1 MAEVD
6 EATPRTPSAEV
17 PPAPGTQPA
26 AMPAPT
32 SLRGTVRSVNISEKK
47 GRSKDPVPQ
56 IQIRPDWGVVGDAHA
71 GDWHRQVSILAWE
84 SVLRARD
91 LMGLDLKE
99 GSFAENIT
107 CEGLDLLALP
117 LGTIVRAGDGVEME
131 LSQIGKVCH
140 TKCAIY
146 HLVGDCIFPREGI
159 FFVVRKGGTVKPGD
173 PIEVVEMGDGTCKAT
188 PPEALRE
195 LAAARA
201 EEAAERAA
209 REAQKAQR

>member
-1 MAEVD
+1 MDRAD
-6 EATPRTPSAEV
+6 ETIPCTPTAHEPA
-17 PPAPGTQPA
+17 APGTDPA
-26 AMPAPT
+26 AMPAPA
-32 SLRGTVRSVNISEKK
+32 SLAGTVRSVNISEKK

-84 SVLRARD
+84 SILRARD
-91 LMGLDLKE
+91 LMGLDLQE

-117 LGTIVRAGDGVEME
+117 LGTIVRTGDGVEME

-159 FFVVRKGGTVKPGD
+159 FFVVHKGGTVKPGD
-173 PIEVVEMGDGTCKAT
+173 PIEVVRMGDGVCTAT

-195 LAAARA
+195 LASARA

-209 REAQKAQR
+209 QNAQR